1 MKECLTSNTTSGS
14 VYKADSDLAGLG
26 RVSHFEGFTSS
37 QVMQMLKAGPPHV
50 E

>member
-14 VYKADSDLAGLG
+14 VYEADSDLAGLG